1 METEA
6 LPGDEPVDDTE
17 GMAVEVS
24 FRGTMAM
31 VMASMKVSV
40 LATVGEWEWDWW

>member
-17 GMAVEVS
+17 GMAVGVGFEA
-24 FRGTMAM
+24 RGMM

-40 LATVGEWEWDWW
+40 LATVGGWECEWW